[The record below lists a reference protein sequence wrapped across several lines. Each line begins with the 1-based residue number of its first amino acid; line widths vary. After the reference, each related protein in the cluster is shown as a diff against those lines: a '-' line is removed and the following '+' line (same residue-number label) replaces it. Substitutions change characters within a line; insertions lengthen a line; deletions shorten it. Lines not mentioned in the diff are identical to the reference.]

1 MSDEKKLDPAQV
13 REIQKIIEK
22 YGLEAHMVVTGISTG
37 VVDAVSSSTWSGAA
51 ANAALSKQQ
60 DELEPYWQNNLKPIL
75 DDLESA
81 IGRTVNLMQSQDEDD
96 RSHLAAISADSGGMA
111 GNFGS
116 RL

>member
-1 MSDEKKLDPAQV
+1 MSDEKKLDPAQLA
-13 REIQKIIEK
+13 EIQKIIDK
-22 YGLEAHMVVTGISTG
+22 YGVEAHMVVTGITTG
-37 VVDAVSSSTWSGAA
+37 VVDAVSSSTFSGAA

-75 DDLESA
+75 D
-81 IGRTVNLMQSQDEDD
+81 NLHAAVGKTSNSMQNHDDEG
-96 RSHLAAISADSGGMA
+96 RSHLAAISADGGMA